1 MKELSLNI
9 LDIAMNSVRAGA
21 KNVEISIFDDEQNLR
36 FDIKDDGCG
45 MSKEQLERLS
55 DPFFTTRSTRKVG
68 LGIPFLSLAAQQT
81 GGGVKISSIPLDKS
95 PDNHGTTI
103 SAVFCKNHIDF
114 TPLGDIVSS
123 VLTLVQ
129 GYPDIDFVFIHDL
142 DGETVRMD
150 TREIKQQL
158 GEGIPINCPEI
169 LAWIKEY
176 LSEQYSDINTRKD
189 TERTKL

>member
-1 MKELSLNI
+1 
-9 LDIAMNSVRAGA
+9 MNSVRAGA